1 MGRPH
6 SSTTGHKT
14 KHHKRRDSHRRSRS
28 NPKHKHRP
36 TSPRGR
42 AEAARLLRSYLLS
55 EMKGRLFLTREVR
68 EGYQKFKHL
77 LSRDERH
84 KLKHK
89 VDASLPV
96 RAKKKPRFYSDEKWT
111 KGSGAVQ
118 RKRSRHLYD
127 ATDMKYRGGS

>member
-1 MGRPH
+1 MGRTR
-6 SSTTGHKT
+6 STTTKKHKLRLA
-14 KHHKRRDSHRRSRS
+14 KRSRS
-28 NPKHKHRP
+28 TTKRSRSKPKHKHRP

-55 EMKGRLFLTREVR
+55 EMKGHPLTREVR
-68 EGYQKFKHL
+68 ENYKRFRHL

-89 VDASLPV
+89 VESSRPV
-96 RAKKKPRFYSDEKWT
+96 RGEKKRRFYSDEKWT

-127 ATDMKYRGGS
+127 ATDMKYKK